1 MSGERGFPI
10 SFSVKIFL
18 GKTGRPVQWY
28 ILFALLFL
36 FACTEPESE
45 PPPSTETYPTGDWET
60 YAPSKVGTQKA
71 GINSALDYAFS
82 QGKNTQ
88 GVVIVRHGVIV
99 GERYAPGKNEE
110 SLATSWSTG
119 KSIASALIGIAV
131 DRQEIS
137 SIDEP
142 AANYLPQWQN
152 TGRDSVTIRALL
164 EMRSGLV
171 KEEGRDSVSM
181 YAAGGDQL
189 ALSLDRQIG
198 ERPRTKWV
206 YRNEDSMLFAGILEE
221 ATGVSV
227 GEYAETHL
235 FSKIGMTAEWWTDT
249 AGHALT
255 YCCVDATTRDF
266 ARFGLLFARDGK
278 WENEQ
283 IVSQSWVKESTTVPE
298 GNTYYALQ
306 WWIFSEWGA
315 IATFGYHVNNIWVYP
330 ELDLVVVRNS
340 LYTKVGERRV
350 RTGNNYHY
358 TRGPEEW
365 NSDRFLSYI
374 LQAVTD

>member
-1 MSGERGFPI
+1 MSGERDFPV
-10 SFSVKIFL
+10 SSNLKPFH
-18 GKTGRPVQWY
+18 GKTGRPFLRRL
-28 ILFALLFL
+28 LFALLCFW
-36 FACTEPESE
+36 ACSGPDSQ
-45 PPPSTETYPTGDWET
+45 PPPSTETYPTDEWET
-60 YAPSKVGTQKA
+60 YAPSKVGMRKA
-71 GINSALDYAFS
+71 EINSALDYAFS
-82 QGKNTQ
+82 QRKNTQ

-99 GERYAPGKNEE
+99 GERYAPGISEA

-131 DRQEIS
+131 DQQAIS

-142 AANYLPQWQN
+142 AANYLPQWQE

-171 KEEGRDSVSM
+171 KEEGRDSISI

-198 ERPRTKWV
+198 EPPRTKWV

-227 GEYAETHL
+227 GEYAERHL
-235 FSKIGMTAEWWTDT
+235 FSKIGMTAKWWTDT
-249 AGHALT
+249 AGNALT

-283 IVSQSWVKESTTVPE
+283 VVSKSWVKESTTVPE

-306 WWIFSEWGA
+306 WWIFAEWGA
-315 IATFGYHVNNIWVYP
+315 IAAFGYHINNIWVYP

-340 LYTKVGERRV
+340 LYTRVGDRRV

-358 TRGPEEW
+358 TTGPEEW